1 MGILYPA
8 IYDFKQLLING
19 IADYLSDLKNIADFI
34 YIYGSIAN
42 VVIQILYGPYML
54 QSRIL
59 MCVLVI
65 LLIAKTF
72 FFLRIFP
79 TLTPIVVMLTN
90 VIFDLKIFLFFYF
103 ILILL
108 FS

>member
-1 MGILYPA
+1 M
-8 IYDFKQLLING
+8 LING
-19 IADYLSDLKNIADFI
+19 LSDYVSDPSNFSDFI

-42 VVIQILYGPYML
+42 AVLQITYGPYQL
-54 QSRIL
+54 ASRIL
-59 MCVLVI
+59 MCILVI
-65 LLIAKTF
+65 LLISKTF

>member
-1 MGILYPA
+1 MYPA
-8 IYDFKQLLING
+8 IYDFQQLIRNG
-19 IADYLSDLKNIADFI
+19 IADYVSNPVNFADFI

-42 VVIQILYGPYML
+42 AILQIMYGPYQL
-54 QSRIL
+54 PSRIL
-59 MCVLVI
+59 MCVPVI

-90 VIFDLKIFLFFYF
+90 VIFDLKIFLLFYF